1 MARVRSPRSRGPRGT
16 PSAISRSLAVVA
28 WAVRHPG
35 QIHQHRGWVLQG
47 LGLGRILQ
55 PRQAHGGT
63 LEYVRPQFLDR
74 HARSLDDPKFV
85 PASEATH
92 MRDED
97 VVLGVAIDGQAKA
110 YPWWIMDDHHH
121 ANDIVAGRPVAIMLC
136 EACSTAVAFDARVDG
151 RRVMFDHGPH
161 YNGTNTLMDRSTRSV
176 WSAYL
181 GTAILGRRRGTKLT
195 LLPLQQMAWGAW
207 LKLHPDTEVLG
218 EEQGS
223 RTGHGSKHTI
233 GHDLIPTSFLKTVA
247 RWDARLPPA
256 TLVMGAVAPTGQ
268 RVYPLAGLSTSG
280 GVVNDDLAGTP
291 IVVTAFQAEGSYGAL
306 AFSRVVDGSP
316 LTFRTGSKGPID
328 GQTGSTWTYEGVA
341 VEGPLAGSRLEFIPS
356 HVSEWY
362 VWAAHFPGIEI
373 WSPRDGRP
381 MPEDPIELLP

>member
-1 MARVRSPRSRGPRGT
+1 
-16 PSAISRSLAVVA
+16 VVT

-35 QIHQHRGWVLQG
+35 QIYQHRGWVLQG

-74 HARSLDDPKFV
+74 HARSLDDPKLV

-97 VVLGVAIDGQAKA
+97 VVLGIAIEGQAKA
-110 YPWWIMDDHHH
+110 YPWWIMDDHHN

-136 EACSTAVAFDARVDG
+136 EQCSTAVAFDARVGG

-161 YNGTNTLMDRSTRSV
+161 YNGTNTLTDRTTRSV

-181 GTAILGRRRGTKLT
+181 GTAILGRRRGTKLK

-207 LKLHPDTEVLG
+207 LKLHPDTEVLA

-233 GHDLIPTSFLKTVA
+233 GLDLIPTSFRKTVA

-268 RVYPLAGLSTSG
+268 RVYPLDGLSASG
-280 GVVNDDLAGTP
+280 GVVNDDLGGTP

-306 AFSRVVDGSP
+306 AFSRVLDGSI
-316 LTFRTGSKGPID
+316 LTLRTGPKGPVD

-341 VEGPLAGSRLEFIPS
+341 VAGPLTGSHLEFIPS

-362 VWAAHFPGIEI
+362 VWAAHFPDIEI
-373 WSPRDGRP
+373 WSPQDGRP
-381 MPEDPIELLP
+381 VPEDPIVHLP